1 MPEIAVQT
9 QSAKAPL
16 VISLRK
22 SRGKKKGK
30 KGKRKARR
38 NVIRLGYG
46 LGPFIPAT
54 SLCNH
59 RYADSFTLDTSSGV
73 KSQTFSINNM
83 YNPNPLT
90 LGPQEHRP
98 YGCEQLEALYNNY
111 VVVGGTYEITFQQGQ
126 FSFTSD
132 GPSAGTQYVG
142 ACIPRILMDSDAPDG
157 TGVIQEELGNS
168 KSKMIEEGLAKYK
181 NMKRLG
187 HMYTKSA
194 RQTVTGSWSTRKVLA
209 PRLRGKGTS
218 LATEPRIGGYADS
231 PPQDDFFLSA
241 FAFASDNDDIFP
253 VEVQIVM
260 NYKVLWH
267 TPVVPSQST

>member
-1 MPEIAVQT
+1 MPEISTQT
-9 QSAKAPL
+9 ITASKPM
-16 VISLRK
+16 VVVLRK
-22 SRGKKKGK
+22 SKGKKKGK

-59 RYADSFTLDTSSGV
+59 RYADSFTLDTSAGV
-73 KSQTFSINNM
+73 KSQTFSINNI

-90 LGPQEHRP
+90 AAPLEHRP
-98 YGCEQLEALYNNY
+98 YGCEQLEALYDNY

-126 FSFTSD
+126 FSFTAD

-142 ACIPRILMDSDAPDG
+142 ACIPRILMDSDARDG
-157 TGVIQEELGNS
+157 SGTIQEVLGNS
-168 KSKMIEEGLAKYK
+168 KSKMIEEGLAKWK
-181 NMKRLG
+181 NIKRLG
-187 HMYTKSA
+187 HMYTKSS

-218 LATEPRIGGYADS
+218 LATEPRIGGYKNA
-231 PPQDDFFLSA
+231 PPSDDFFLSA

-267 TPVVPSQST
+267 TPTVPSQST